1 MRISQKNAENLFF
14 SFQRHRFAC
23 LPIISIS
30 SCLFSFKY
38 CLLCESSSLK
48 CSQDASICDKSSS
61 EMQYSCFEIS
71 KIMPN
76 HLATGRGC
84 FFGRVARIK
93 AFAVQRLP
101 QILCLWRRW
110 CDFLSDLLFA
120 CGSYSTSGLLIR
132 FDRRDRPRNKICEH
146 RYAKE
151 WVLVSFFGLDSLT
164 AYVKSWNAV
173 RNLIKLCSF
182 CLLFSV
188 LHSFSQFYEV
198 VQRLRPRAKK
208 VSARISPIPSVR
220 TKKLAEIPCHSQIS
234 LCRNC

>member
-1 MRISQKNAENLFF
+1 MPDLVISRYKIQVYCPGKFNSINHFFFAHYPKRCTASVEVTKRMRIPQKNAENLFF

-101 QILCLWRRW
+101 QILCLWRR
-110 CDFLSDLLFA
+110 
-120 CGSYSTSGLLIR
+120 
-132 FDRRDRPRNKICEH
+132 
-146 RYAKE
+146 
-151 WVLVSFFGLDSLT
+151 
-164 AYVKSWNAV
+164 
-173 RNLIKLCSF
+173 
-182 CLLFSV
+182 
-188 LHSFSQFYEV
+188 
-198 VQRLRPRAKK
+198 
-208 VSARISPIPSVR
+208 
-220 TKKLAEIPCHSQIS
+220 
-234 LCRNC
+234 